1 MSSPQGAAEFFEHSW
16 SSEKLVKFASWTG
29 RYAGGTAGLGAQG
42 MLDPTSNADR
52 TVAPPARGS
61 AQAGSAQAGG
71 RRRFGDACLASKQAI
86 ARPSDPHFL
95 RLGPD
100 GIFACQIL
108 LLPGFELNELSA
120 LTDAFDCAN
129 RALGERLFDWHL
141 ASLDGG
147 PVRSAGGLTLS
158 VAGPVLDCNHRHLF
172 LLSAYGGAELSTSAL
187 SALLCR
193 RYAMGT
199 RIAAIGGACA
209 LAAEAGL
216 LAARPCAAHWSL
228 ADALME
234 HAKDLEV
241 VDRLYAI
248 DERIATCAGRDAT
261 LDFTLRL
268 IADAA
273 GERLARIVADSL
285 NHARPREA
293 NERQLSELDFSG
305 QRGTSAIAHTV
316 AAMRRRMVEGEDLEG
331 IAAQSGVSQRQ
342 LQRLFRRHLGMT
354 PTQYF
359 LKARLQR
366 ARHLLQYSTLS
377 VTEIA
382 IATGFASIS
391 HFTRRYTE
399 LYGRTPTA
407 ERGRTPRRGRNVPP
421 VSKSGFAL
429 ERSAA

>member
-1 MSSPQGAAEFFEHSW
+1 MAEREAGQIRQVSGAEPERGLA
-16 SSEKLVKFASWTG
+16 
-29 RYAGGTAGLGAQG
+29 LGALR
-42 MLDPTSNADR
+42 MLVDPTSNAGR
-52 TVAPPARGS
+52 TIEPEIRQGAPVR
-61 AQAGSAQAGG
+61 G
-71 RRRFGDACLASKQAI
+71 RRKFGDACLASGQGA
-86 ARPSDPHFL
+86 ARAAHAHFL
-95 RLGPD
+95 KHGPD
-100 GIFACQIL
+100 GVIGCDIL

-120 LTDAFDCAN
+120 LSEAFDCAN
-129 RALGERLFDWHL
+129 RVLCERHFDWQL
-141 ASLDGG
+141 ASLDGN
-147 PVRSAGGLTLS
+147 PVQSAAGLAVS
-158 VAGPVLDCNHRHLF
+158 VARPAQHSDHRHLF
-172 LLSAYGGAELSTSAL
+172 VLSAYGHGDHTKV

-193 RYAMGT
+193 RHAMGT

-209 LAAEAGL
+209 LLAEAGL
-216 LAARPCAAHWSL
+216 LTARPCAVHWSL
-228 ADALME
+228 AEALIE
-234 HAKDLEV
+234 RVPSLDIA
-241 VDRLYAI
+241 DRLYAL

-261 LDFTLRL
+261 LDFALRL

-293 NERQLSELDFSG
+293 MERQLSELDFSG
-305 QRGTSAIAHTV
+305 QRGASAIAHTV
-316 AAMRRRMVEGEDLEG
+316 AAMRRRMADGEDLEG
-331 IAAQSGVSQRQ
+331 IALQSGVSQRQ

-382 IATGFASIS
+382 VATGFASIS

-407 ERGRTPRRGRNVPP
+407 ERGRTPRRDRSRVGSPDV
-421 VSKSGFAL
+421 
-429 ERSAA
+429 ERAAA

>member
-1 MSSPQGAAEFFEHSW
+1 
-16 SSEKLVKFASWTG
+16 
-29 RYAGGTAGLGAQG
+29 
-42 MLDPTSNADR
+42 MLDPISTADR
-52 TVAPPARGS
+52 TVEPEARGS
-61 AQAGSAQAGG
+61 APAGG
-71 RRRFGDACLASKQAI
+71 RRTFGDACLAGVQA
-86 ARPSDPHFL
+86 ATRASDPRFL
-95 RLGPD
+95 RHEAD
-100 GIFACQIL
+100 GTIACQLL

-120 LTDAFDCAN
+120 LTEAFDCAN
-129 RALGERLFDWHL
+129 RVLRARLFDWHL

-147 PVRSAGGLTLS
+147 PVRAAGGLTIP
-158 VAGPVLDCNHRHLF
+158 VARPIHSSEHRHLF
-172 LLSAYGGAELSTSAL
+172 LLSCYGGTDLAKQAL

-193 RYAMGT
+193 RYATGA
-199 RIAAIGGACA
+199 RITAIGGACV
-209 LAAEAGL
+209 LLAEAGL
-216 LAARPCAAHWSL
+216 LNGRPCAAHWSL

-234 HAKDLEV
+234 RANSLEV
-241 VDRLYAI
+241 ADRLYAI

-261 LDFTLRL
+261 LDFALRL

-293 NERQLSELDFSG
+293 HERQLSELDFSG
-305 QRGTSAIAHTV
+305 QRGTGAIAHTV
-316 AAMRRRMVEGEDLEG
+316 AAMRRRMMDGDDLDG

-382 IATGFASIS
+382 VATGFASIS

-407 ERGRTPRRGRNVPP
+407 ERGRTPRRSRTALP
-421 VSKSGFAL
+421 VSKSGFSL

>member
-1 MSSPQGAAEFFEHSW
+1 
-16 SSEKLVKFASWTG
+16 
-29 RYAGGTAGLGAQG
+29 
-42 MLDPTSNADR
+42 MLDATSNAGR
-52 TVAPPARGS
+52 TAEPDARGS
-61 AQAGSAQAGG
+61 SSVGG
-71 RRRFGDACLASKQAI
+71 RRKFGDACLPRERAI
-86 ARPSDPHFL
+86 GRAAPHFL
-95 RLGPD
+95 AHGPD
-100 GIFACQIL
+100 GIIACQIL

-120 LTDAFDCAN
+120 LTEAFDCAN
-129 RALGERLFDWHL
+129 RVLCERQFDWHL
-141 ASLDGG
+141 ASLDGA
-147 PVRSAGGLTLS
+147 PVPSAGGLS
-158 VAGPVLDCNHRHLF
+158 VAVTRTAQAADHRHLF
-172 LLSAYGGAELSTSAL
+172 VLFAYGAPDLAKPAL

-193 RYAMGT
+193 RYAIGT
-199 RIAAIGGACA
+199 RIAGIGAACA
-209 LAAEAGL
+209 LLAEAGL
-216 LAARPCAAHWSL
+216 LNTRPCAAHWSL
-228 ADALME
+228 ADALAE
-234 HAKDLEV
+234 HAPHLDIADK
-241 VDRLYAI
+241 LYVI
-248 DERIATCAGRDAT
+248 EERIATCAGRDAT

-273 GERLARIVADSL
+273 GERLARIVADRL

-293 NERQLSELDFSG
+293 GERQLSELDFSG
-305 QRGTSAIAHTV
+305 QRGASAIAHTV
-316 AAMRRRMVEGEDLEG
+316 AAMRRRMTEGEDLDG

-407 ERGRTPRRGRNVPP
+407 ERGRTPRRG
-421 VSKSGFAL
+421 KASGAFAL

>member
-1 MSSPQGAAEFFEHSW
+1 M
-16 SSEKLVKFASWTG
+16 LV
-29 RYAGGTAGLGAQG
+29 
-42 MLDPTSNADR
+42 DPTSNAGR
-52 TVAPPARGS
+52 TVEPEARGG
-61 AQAGSAQAGG
+61 AAVGG
-71 RRRFGDACLASKQAI
+71 RRKFGDACLANGQA
-86 ARPSDPHFL
+86 AGRGANPHFL
-95 RLGPD
+95 LHGPD
-100 GIFACQIL
+100 GIIACQIL

-120 LTDAFDCAN
+120 LTEAFDCAN
-129 RALGERLFDWHL
+129 RVLCERLFDWHL

-147 PVRSAGGLTLS
+147 PVRSAAGLS
-158 VAGPVLDCNHRHLF
+158 IAVARSAQSSDHRHLF
-172 LLSAYGGAELSTSAL
+172 LLSAYGGAELSKPGL

-193 RYAMGT
+193 RHALGG

-209 LAAEAGL
+209 LMAETGL

-228 ADALME
+228 ADALIE
-234 HAKDLEV
+234 RVQTLEIA
-241 VDRLYAI
+241 DRLYAI

-261 LDFTLRL
+261 LDFALRL

-305 QRGTSAIAHTV
+305 QRGASAIAHTV
-316 AAMRRRMVEGEDLEG
+316 AAMRRRMTEGEDLDG

-407 ERGRTPRRGRNVPP
+407 ERGRTPRRERDTPA
-421 VSKSGFAL
+421 KTGFSL

>member
-1 MSSPQGAAEFFEHSW
+1 
-16 SSEKLVKFASWTG
+16 
-29 RYAGGTAGLGAQG
+29 
-42 MLDPTSNADR
+42 MLDPMNADR
-52 TVAPPARGS
+52 TVDREECGRTP
-61 AQAGSAQAGG
+61 AGG
-71 RRRFGDACLASKQAI
+71 RRRFGDACLAGGQA
-86 ARPSDPHFL
+86 AVHSPHFL
-95 RLGPD
+95 RPGPD
-100 GIFACQIL
+100 GIIGCQIL
-108 LLPGFELNELSA
+108 LLAGFELNELSA
-120 LTDAFDCAN
+120 LTEAFDCAN
-129 RALGERLFDWHL
+129 RVLCDRLFDWHL
-141 ASLDGG
+141 ASLDGE
-147 PVRSAGGLTLS
+147 PVRAAGGFAIS
-158 VAGPVLDCNHRHLF
+158 VAGSVAKDEQRHLF
-172 LLSAYGGAELSTSAL
+172 LLSAYGGMELPKPGL
-187 SALLCR
+187 SPLLCR
-193 RYAMGT
+193 RYALGT

-216 LAARPCAAHWSL
+216 LTARPCAAHWSL

-234 HAKDLEV
+234 RASKLEV
-241 VDRLYAI
+241 ADRLYAI

-261 LDFTLRL
+261 LDFALRL

-285 NHARPREA
+285 NHARPREGS
-293 NERQLSELDFSG
+293 ERQLSELDFSG
-305 QRGTSAIAHTV
+305 QRGASAIAHTV
-316 AAMRRRMVEGEDLEG
+316 AAMRRRMMEGDDLDG

-366 ARHLLQYSTLS
+366 ARHMLQYSTLS

-382 IATGFASIS
+382 VATGFASIS

-407 ERGRTPRRGRNVPP
+407 ERGRTPRRGRTEPP
-421 VSKSGFAL
+421 VPKSGYAL

>member
-1 MSSPQGAAEFFEHSW
+1 
-16 SSEKLVKFASWTG
+16 
-29 RYAGGTAGLGAQG
+29 
-42 MLDPTSNADR
+42 MLDPTSNAGR
-52 TVAPPARGS
+52 TVEPEARGGTTARS
-61 AQAGSAQAGG
+61 SLGG
-71 RRRFGDACLASKQAI
+71 RRKFGDACLAHDQATSTT
-86 ARPSDPHFL
+86 PSHRFL
-95 RLGPD
+95 AHGPD
-100 GIFACQIL
+100 GIISCQIL

-120 LTDAFDCAN
+120 LSEAFDCAN
-129 RALGERLFDWHL
+129 RVLCERQFDWHL

-147 PVRSAGGLTLS
+147 PVRSAGGLP
-158 VAGPVLDCNHRHLF
+158 VAVARSAQNCDHRHLF
-172 LLSAYGGAELSTSAL
+172 LLSAYGGGELARSAL

-193 RYAMGT
+193 RYATGT
-199 RIAAIGGACA
+199 RIAGIGGSCA
-209 LAAEAGL
+209 LLAEAGL
-216 LAARPCAAHWSL
+216 LASRPCTAHWSL

-234 HAKDLEV
+234 GAQNLDIA
-241 VDRLYAI
+241 DRLYAL
-248 DERIATCAGRDAT
+248 DERVATCAGRDAT
-261 LDFTLRL
+261 LDFALRL

-273 GERLARIVADSL
+273 GERLARMVADRL

-305 QRGTSAIAHTV
+305 QRGASAIAHTV
-316 AAMRRRMVEGEDLEG
+316 AAMRRRMTEGQDLEG

-407 ERGRTPRRGRNVPP
+407 ERGRTPRRDRAE
-421 VSKSGFAL
+421 SSMAKSVFAL

>member
-1 MSSPQGAAEFFEHSW
+1 
-16 SSEKLVKFASWTG
+16 
-29 RYAGGTAGLGAQG
+29 

-52 TVAPPARGS
+52 TVESEGRGS
-61 AQAGSAQAGG
+61 APPGG
-71 RRRFGDACLASKQAI
+71 RRKFGDACLANGQAT
-86 ARPSDPHFL
+86 ARASSPHFL
-95 RLGPD
+95 RHGPD
-100 GIFACQIL
+100 GVIACQIL

-120 LTDAFDCAN
+120 LTEVFDCAN
-129 RALGERLFDWHL
+129 RMLCERLFDWHL

-147 PVRSAGGLTLS
+147 PVRAAGGLS
-158 VAGPVLDCNHRHLF
+158 VAAARAAQNSEHRHLF
-172 LLSAYGGAELSTSAL
+172 LLSAYGGGDLAKPGV

-193 RYAMGT
+193 RYAIGT

-209 LAAEAGL
+209 LLAGAGL
-216 LAARPCAAHWSL
+216 LADRTCAAHWSL
-228 ADALME
+228 ADAMME
-234 HAKDLEV
+234 RARNLEV
-241 VDRLYAI
+241 ADRLYAI

-261 LDFTLRL
+261 LDFALRL

-285 NHARPREA
+285 NHPRPREA

-305 QRGTSAIAHTV
+305 QRGAGAIAHTV
-316 AAMRRRMVEGEDLEG
+316 AAMRRRMIEGEDLDG

-407 ERGRTPRRGRNVPP
+407 ERGRTPRRGRTAPP
-421 VSKSGFAL
+421 VSKNGFAL

>member
-1 MSSPQGAAEFFEHSW
+1 MLVDPISS
-16 SSEKLVKFASWTG
+16 TG
-29 RYAGGTAGLGAQG
+29 Q
-42 MLDPTSNADR
+42 
-52 TVAPPARGS
+52 TVEPEARGS
-61 AQAGSAQAGG
+61 TAVGG
-71 RRRFGDACLASKQAI
+71 RRKFGEACVASGQA
-86 ARPSDPHFL
+86 APRASDPHFL
-95 RLGPD
+95 MQGPD
-100 GIFACQIL
+100 GLIACQIL

-120 LTDAFDCAN
+120 LTEAFDCAN
-129 RALGERLFDWHL
+129 RMLCETLFDWHL

-147 PVRSAGGLTLS
+147 PVRSAGGLS
-158 VAGPVLDCNHRHLF
+158 VAAARPAQSSEHRHLF
-172 LLSAYGGAELSTSAL
+172 LLAAYGGAELPKPGL

-193 RYAMGT
+193 RYALGG
-199 RIAAIGGACA
+199 RIAGIGGACA
-209 LAAEAGL
+209 LMAEAGL
-216 LAARPCAAHWSL
+216 LANRTCAAHWSL
-228 ADALME
+228 ADSLIE
-234 HAKDLEV
+234 RVQSLEIA
-241 VDRLYAI
+241 DRLYVI
-248 DERIATCAGRDAT
+248 EERIATCAGRDAT
-261 LDFTLRL
+261 LDFALHL
-268 IADAA
+268 IADSA

-293 NERQLSELDFSG
+293 TERQLSELDFSG
-305 QRGTSAIAHTV
+305 QRGASAIAQTV
-316 AAMRRRMVEGEDLEG
+316 AAMRRRMTEGEDLEG

-407 ERGRTPRRGRNVPP
+407 ERGRTPRRAPSVA
-421 VSKSGFAL
+421 KSSFLL
-429 ERSAA
+429 ERTAA

>member
-1 MSSPQGAAEFFEHSW
+1 M
-16 SSEKLVKFASWTG
+16 LV
-29 RYAGGTAGLGAQG
+29 
-42 MLDPTSNADR
+42 DPISNASR
-52 TVAPPARGS
+52 MVEPETRGGAPV
-61 AQAGSAQAGG
+61 GG
-71 RRRFGDACLASKQAI
+71 RRKFGDACLAAGQEAPR
-86 ARPSDPHFL
+86 AANPNFL
-95 RLGPD
+95 RHGPD
-100 GIFACQIL
+100 GIISCQIL

-120 LTDAFDCAN
+120 LSEAFDCAN
-129 RALGERLFDWHL
+129 RVLCETHFDWHL

-147 PVRSAGGLTLS
+147 PVKSGAGLSIAVARSAQAS
-158 VAGPVLDCNHRHLF
+158 DHRHLF
-172 LLSAYGGAELSTSAL
+172 VLSAYGNVEQAKPVM

-193 RYAMGT
+193 RYALGT
-199 RIAAIGGACA
+199 HIAAIGGACA
-209 LAAEAGL
+209 LMAEAGL

-234 HAKDLEV
+234 RVQNLEIA
-241 VDRLYAI
+241 DRLYAI

-261 LDFTLRL
+261 LDFVLRL
-268 IADAA
+268 IADSA

-293 NERQLSELDFSG
+293 AERQLSELDFSG
-305 QRGTSAIAHTV
+305 QRGASAIAHTV
-316 AAMRRRMVEGEDLEG
+316 AAMRRRMAEGDDLEG

-407 ERGRTPRRGRNVPP
+407 ERGRTPRRARAGRAIDAA
-421 VSKSGFAL
+421 SL
-429 ERSAA
+429 ERAAA

>member
-1 MSSPQGAAEFFEHSW
+1 
-16 SSEKLVKFASWTG
+16 
-29 RYAGGTAGLGAQG
+29 
-42 MLDPTSNADR
+42 
-52 TVAPPARGS
+52 VAN
-61 AQAGSAQAGG
+61 
-71 RRRFGDACLASKQAI
+71 
-86 ARPSDPHFL
+86 PHFL
-95 RLGPD
+95 AHGQD
-100 GIFACQIL
+100 GVIACQIL

-120 LTDAFDCAN
+120 LSEAFDCAN
-129 RALGERLFDWHL
+129 RVLSETQFDWHL

-147 PVRSAGGLTLS
+147 PVASAGGLP
-158 VAGPVLDCNHRHLF
+158 VAVARSAQNSEHLF
-172 LLSAYGGAELSTSAL
+172 LLSAYGGELAKPGM

-209 LAAEAGL
+209 LLAEAGL

-234 HAKDLEV
+234 RAQDLEIA
-241 VDRLYAI
+241 DRLYAI

-261 LDFTLRL
+261 LDFALRL

-273 GERLARIVADSL
+273 GEPLARIVADSL

-305 QRGTSAIAHTV
+305 QRGASAIAHTV
-316 AAMRRRMVEGEDLEG
+316 AAMRRRMTEGEDLEG

-407 ERGRTPRRGRNVPP
+407 ERGRTPRRARPT
-421 VSKSGFAL
+421 KTGFAL
-429 ERSAA
+429 ERTAA

>member
-1 MSSPQGAAEFFEHSW
+1 MLVDPPSNAGRTAEPE
-16 SSEKLVKFASWTG
+16 V
-29 RYAGGTAGLGAQG
+29 RGGTG
-42 MLDPTSNADR
+42 
-52 TVAPPARGS
+52 V
-61 AQAGSAQAGG
+61 GG
-71 RRRFGDACLASKQAI
+71 RRKFGDACLASGQAS
-86 ARPSDPHFL
+86 ARVANPHFL
-95 RLGPD
+95 AHGQD
-100 GIFACQIL
+100 GVIACQIL

-120 LTDAFDCAN
+120 LSEAFDCAN
-129 RALGERLFDWHL
+129 RVLSETQFDWHL

-147 PVRSAGGLTLS
+147 PVASAGGLP
-158 VAGPVLDCNHRHLF
+158 VAVARSAQNSEHLF
-172 LLSAYGGAELSTSAL
+172 LLSAYGGELAKPGM

-209 LAAEAGL
+209 LLAEAGL

-234 HAKDLEV
+234 RAQDLEIA
-241 VDRLYAI
+241 DRLYAI

-261 LDFTLRL
+261 LDFALRL

-273 GERLARIVADSL
+273 GEPLARIVADSL

-305 QRGTSAIAHTV
+305 QRGASAIAHTV
-316 AAMRRRMVEGEDLEG
+316 AAMRRRMTEGEDLEG

-407 ERGRTPRRGRNVPP
+407 ERGRTPRRARPT
-421 VSKSGFAL
+421 KTGFAL
-429 ERSAA
+429 ERTAA

>member
-1 MSSPQGAAEFFEHSW
+1 MA
-16 SSEKLVKFASWTG
+16 TG
-29 RYAGGTAGLGAQG
+29 EAGQIALTGLESRKRRILGAPG
-42 MLDPTSNADR
+42 MLDPTPNASR
-52 TVAPPARGS
+52 TIDADARS
-61 AQAGSAQAGG
+61 ASRGTFKGG
-71 RRRFGDACLASKQAI
+71 RRKFGDACLDNKQASR
-86 ARPSDPHFL
+86 ASNPHFL
-95 RLGPD
+95 VRGPD
-100 GIFACQIL
+100 GTIACQIL

-120 LTDAFDCAN
+120 LTETLESAN
-129 RALGERLFDWHL
+129 RVLCERLFDWHL
-141 ASLDGG
+141 ASLDGA
-147 PVRSAGGLTLS
+147 PVRSAGGLP
-158 VAGPVLDCNHRHLF
+158 VAVTRAVQNSDQRHLF
-172 LLSAYGGAELSTSAL
+172 LLSAYGGVDLAKPAL

-193 RYAMGT
+193 RYALGMRLAG
-199 RIAAIGGACA
+199 IGGACA
-209 LAAEAGL
+209 LLAEAGL
-216 LAARPCAAHWSL
+216 LSARPCAAHWSL
-228 ADALME
+228 ADALTE
-234 HAKDLEV
+234 RVPSLEV
-241 VDRLYAI
+241 ADRLYTI
-248 DERIATCAGRDAT
+248 EERIATCAGRDAT
-261 LDFTLRL
+261 LDFALRL

-293 NERQLSELDFSG
+293 TERQLSELDFSG
-305 QRGTSAIAHTV
+305 QRGASAIAHTV
-316 AAMRRRMVEGEDLEG
+316 AAMRRRMTEGEDLDG

-407 ERGRTPRRGRNVPP
+407 ERGRTPRRARDEAIA
-421 VSKSGFAL
+421 KHAFAPA
-429 ERSAA
+429 RSAA

>member
-1 MSSPQGAAEFFEHSW
+1 MPVEW
-16 SSEKLVKFASWTG
+16 PV
-29 RYAGGTAGLGAQG
+29 LGALG
-42 MLDPTSNADR
+42 MLDLISNADR
-52 TVAPPARGS
+52 MPELEARGTPPR
-61 AQAGSAQAGG
+61 G
-71 RRRFGDACLASKQAI
+71 RRKFGDACLDASQI
-86 ARPSDPHFL
+86 APRALNPHFL
-95 RLGPD
+95 RREAD
-100 GIFACQIL
+100 GRIACQIL

-120 LTDAFDCAN
+120 LTEAFECAN
-129 RALGERLFDWHL
+129 RVLRDRLFGWHL
-141 ASLDGG
+141 ASLDGR
-147 PVRSAGGLTLS
+147 PVHCAGGFALS
-158 VAGPVLDCNHRHLF
+158 IGQPVASGEYRHLF
-172 LLSAYGGAELSTSAL
+172 LLSGYGGATLGTPAL

-193 RYAMGT
+193 RYATGT
-199 RIAAIGGACA
+199 RIAAIGGACTL
-209 LAAEAGL
+209 LADAGL

-228 ADALME
+228 ADALAE
-234 HAKDLEV
+234 RAQPLEIA
-241 VDRLYAI
+241 DRLYAI

-261 LDFTLRL
+261 LDFALRL
-268 IADAA
+268 IADTA
-273 GERLARIVADSL
+273 GERLARMIADSL

-305 QRGTSAIAHTV
+305 QRGASAIAHTV
-316 AAMRRRMVEGEDLEG
+316 AAMRRRMTEGEDLDG
-331 IAAQSGVSQRQ
+331 IAADSGVSQRQ

-366 ARHLLQYSTLS
+366 ARHMLQYSTLS

-407 ERGRTPRRGRNVPP
+407 ERGRTPRRSRRAPA
-421 VSKSGFAL
+421 VSKRDFAL

>member
-1 MSSPQGAAEFFEHSW
+1 
-16 SSEKLVKFASWTG
+16 
-29 RYAGGTAGLGAQG
+29 LGAQG
-42 MLDPTSNADR
+42 MFIDPRSTAGRMGEPETSGDAMVR
-52 TVAPPARGS
+52 
-61 AQAGSAQAGG
+61 G
-71 RRRFGDACLASKQAI
+71 RRKFGDACLAGGRASMRA
-86 ARPSDPHFL
+86 ANPNFL
-95 RLGPD
+95 IPGSD
-100 GIFACQIL
+100 GIIDCQIL
-108 LLPGFELNELSA
+108 LLPGFELNELGA
-120 LTDAFDCAN
+120 LSEVFDRAN
-129 RALGERLFDWHL
+129 RVLCETLFDWHL
-141 ASLDGG
+141 ASLDGA
-147 PVRSAGGLTLS
+147 PARSANGIS
-158 VAGPVLDCNHRHLF
+158 IPVSRPAQGSNHRHLF
-172 LLSAYGGAELSTSAL
+172 LLSAYGGAELAKPTL

-193 RYAMGT
+193 RYAIGT
-199 RIAAIGGACA
+199 RIAAIGGACV
-209 LAAEAGL
+209 LMAETGL

-228 ADALME
+228 ADALIE
-234 HAKDLEV
+234 RAQDIRVE
-241 VDRLYAI
+241 DRLYAI

-261 LDFTLRL
+261 LDFALRL
-268 IADAA
+268 IADSA

-293 NERQLSELDFSG
+293 AERQLSELDFSG

-316 AAMRRRMVEGEDLEG
+316 SAMRRRMTEGEDLDG

-399 LYGRTPTA
+399 LYDRTPTA
-407 ERGRTPRRGRNVPP
+407 ERGRTPRRARAQGKIGTTGLDLV
-421 VSKSGFAL
+421 
-429 ERSAA
+429 AA